1 MTRPNPRISS
11 TPAVPATA
19 LLALCLSI
27 LLGALQAPLEAQ
39 TQDTWTNQKI
49 YDLRRHQQEIPSV
62 AAEHYETAQRYM
74 LKIGRLTEKDDLS
87 KRQQKKLDRAYDK
100 AIQELE
106 ATIQEA
112 PDWMEA
118 RLALGS
124 VHYKR
129 GALEPARKTYREL
142 LAIEPENERAQA
154 YLGTV
159 EYEIAQREQ
168 KRQEQQ
174 AATDGGG

>member
-1 MTRPNPRISS
+1 MTRPNPRTSP
-11 TPAVPATA
+11 TPGLLATA

-49 YDLRRHQQEIPSV
+49 YDMRRHQQEVPSV

-74 LKIGRLTEKDDLS
+74 LKIDRLTEKDELS

-100 AIQELE
+100 ALQELE
-106 ATIQEA
+106 ATIEEA

-124 VHYKR
+124 VHYKV
-129 GALEPARKTYREL
+129 GALEPARKAYRAI
-142 LAIEPENERAQA
+142 LAMEPENEKAQA

-159 EYEIAQREQ
+159 EYEIARREQ

-174 AATDGGG
+174 AAKDGGG

>member
-1 MTRPNPRISS
+1 MTRSTPRISS
-11 TPAVPATA
+11 PAVLAAT
-19 LLALCLSI
+19 LLALGASM

-39 TQDTWTNQKI
+39 TRDTWTNQKI
-49 YDLRRHQQEIPSV
+49 YDMRRHQQEIPSV

-74 LKIGRLTEKDDLS
+74 VKIDRLAEKDDLS

-100 AIQELE
+100 AVQELE
-106 ATIQEA
+106 ATIEEA

-129 GALEPARKTYREL
+129 GALEPARETYQEI

-168 KRQEQQ
+168 RRQ
-174 AATDGGG
+174 AATDGGAR